1 MGKGVAAAS
10 ANPMRVEVVLKFS
23 QFKGLLALLLICLSL
38 PALSEAKRHKA
49 VVSGVVRAASVDPKG
64 KVLAVEIMV
73 GESEEEPYMVADTG
87 KGKELRDLV
96 GAFVMAGGY
105 VTEDERGWKTIEVT
119 NYTTTDQ
126 LQQP

>member
-1 MGKGVAAAS
+1 M
-10 ANPMRVEVVLKFS
+10 KFS
-23 QFKGLLALLLICLSL
+23 QLKAFLALILICLAL
-38 PALSEAKRHKA
+38 PALSEVKRQKA
-49 VVSGVVRAASVDPKG
+49 VVSGIVRAASVDPKG
-64 KVLAVEIMV
+64 RILAVEIMV
-73 GESEEEPYMVADTG
+73 GESEEEPYMVADTA
-87 KGKELRDLV
+87 KGKELRELV